1 MLELYGLPDQALIDM
16 GDFVGGML
24 KYLRRH
30 PVPRVTVA
38 GGMAKMTKLGQG
50 LLDLHS
56 RRGEVDLNWLSRI
69 ATDRAAAP
77 SSRTGSRD
85 PIPPWKPLVTPSA
98 AGIDL
103 PAGVAASALRNGR
116 SRRLATGCGWR
127 W

>member
-1 MLELYGLPDQALIDM
+1 M

-56 RRGEVDLNWLSRI
+56 RRGEVDLNWLGRK
-69 ATDRAAAP
+69 ATE
-77 SSRTGSRD
+77 
-85 PIPPWKPLVTPSA
+85 
-98 AGIDL
+98 AG
-103 PAGVAASALRNGR
+103 
-116 SRRLATGCGWR
+116 RR
-127 W
+127 